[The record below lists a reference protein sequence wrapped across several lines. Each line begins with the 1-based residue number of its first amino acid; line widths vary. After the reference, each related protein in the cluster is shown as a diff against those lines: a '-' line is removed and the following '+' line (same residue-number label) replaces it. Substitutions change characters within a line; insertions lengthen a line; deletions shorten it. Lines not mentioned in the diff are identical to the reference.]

1 MVSTKEIKTTE
12 NSVEKLT
19 IYKSLNTNF
28 YSQIASNLSD
38 TLRNVL
44 ANELDETDKDL
55 RLNYFFLDS
64 DNENNQ
70 DEIMSAYSYFYHV
83 LGRFPGKLDLII
95 ITKPDTPAFI
105 KTDEVI
111 FPNQLYEKCRSA
123 DAQGLVSVQVLA
135 ALNIYLGSDIKLS
148 RKTITE
154 FLYNMSM
161 QALIRENNNILLEFE
176 NVTNLVT
183 SITVL

>member
-64 DNENNQ
+64 DNKNNQ
-70 DEIMSAYSYFYHV
+70 DQIMSAYSYFYHV

-111 FPNQLYEKCRSA
+111 FPNQFYEKCRST
-123 DAQGLVSVQVLA
+123 DAQGLVSVQVLLA

-154 FLYNMSM
+154 FLYNMLM
-161 QALIRENNNILLEFE
+161 QALIRENNILLEFE